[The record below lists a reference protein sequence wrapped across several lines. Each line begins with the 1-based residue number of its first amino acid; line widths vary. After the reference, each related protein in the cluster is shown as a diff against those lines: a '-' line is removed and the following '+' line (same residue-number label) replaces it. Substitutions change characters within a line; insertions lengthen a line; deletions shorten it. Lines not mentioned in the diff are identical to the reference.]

1 MSDYFDG
8 LMRSSGLPLG
18 QAPVLG
24 PSPRDAA
31 PLTEIDV
38 EVPAAAPLI
47 GPLDVTAQAVQHAF
61 AALPVPRGSA
71 LAPQPVS
78 SKTAPV
84 MAPAPASA
92 ELPPQVDEVKPSPAA
107 APPASALAP
116 LAAFPAVEPTMS
128 RERITQAAMRW
139 VAAGPAQAPTDPV
152 PADTTPATS
161 AEMRPV
167 EPPASIA
174 TATPSDPP
182 RPPESVPTIARRIE
196 SPPPPAVPE
205 ARLPSRAVVV
215 PTPQATPPTHEDAL
229 HVSIGAIHLRVEAP
243 LPPALQAAPA
253 RRLPAS
259 VPVTPRSGLS
269 RRALRRI

>member
-61 AALPVPRGSA
+61 AALPV
-71 LAPQPVS
+71 L
-78 SKTAPV
+78 
-84 MAPAPASA
+84 APAPASA